1 MDRLTGMRNDPSV
14 ARQKKSQKRKRATRR
29 LYPGSPQMDGYRFEE
44 HVAFKLR
51 LAGYIGVDVT
61 PKSGDYGADIIAY
74 SPKTWFSSAK
84 KVCFQCKRY
93 SRPVGVKAV
102 QEIIGAMVYY
112 RCHVGCVVSASGFT
126 ESSKKLAASA
136 GVVLMDVNGIRM
148 V

>member
-1 MDRLTGMRNDPSV
+1 
-14 ARQKKSQKRKRATRR
+14 
-29 LYPGSPQMDGYRFEE
+29 MDGYRFEE
-44 HVAFKLR
+44 YVAFKLR
-51 LAGYIGVDVT
+51 LAGYIRVDVT

-74 SPKTWFSSAK
+74 LPQTWFSPAK
-84 KVCFQCKRY
+84 KVCFQCKMY

-126 ESSKKLAASA
+126 ASAKKLAASA
-136 GVVLMDVNGIRM
+136 GVVLMDVNAIRR

>member
-1 MDRLTGMRNDPSV
+1 MMNNPSI
-14 ARQKKSQKRKRATRR
+14 ARSKKSQKRKRATRR

-44 HVAFKLR
+44 YVATR
-51 LAGYIGVDVT
+51 LVMAGYIDVNIT
-61 PKSGDYGADIIAY
+61 KKSGDYGADIIAY
-74 SPKTWFSSAK
+74 SPQTWFSLMK

-126 ESSKKLAASA
+126 ESAKRLAASA
-136 GVVLMDVNGIRM
+136 GVVLMDINGIRR